1 MKVTVKLHASL
12 KRYSGIQ
19 DGKVELDLPDNTTVG
34 EVINM
39 LKINANEIGLV
50 VVNNRLTNN
59 YEVLEQGDI
68 LELFTMMKGG

>member
-34 EVINM
+34 GSY
-39 LKINANEIGLV
+39 KYA
-50 VVNNRLTNN
+50 
-59 YEVLEQGDI
+59 
-68 LELFTMMKGG
+68 